1 MWQKKKKKITPVC
14 RFFHR
19 NEVFVVLN
27 VLFNKDLSVHSLSGS
42 VCWELGLQRGANR
55 QDCCQATL
63 SLVLRD
69 RHFKNCKQYEGK
81 EQDAVRKCHRSLT
94 QKNATF
100 ELRLVGIPWQSSGED
115 SMLSL
120 LRAWVQSRVG
130 ELKCHNLHSTAKTKK
145 RRPRTC
151 KMSRS

>member
-1 MWQKKKKKITPVC
+1 MLGTGSTEGSKQT
-14 RFFHR
+14 R
-19 NEVFVVLN
+19 L
-27 VLFNKDLSVHSLSGS
+27 LSGHFESS
-42 VCWELGLQRGANR
+42 V
-55 QDCCQATL
+55 
-63 SLVLRD
+63 RD

-100 ELRLVGIPWQSSGED
+100 ELRLVGIPWQSSAED
-115 SMLSL
+115 SMLSV

-130 ELKCHNLHSTAKTKK
+130 ELRCHSLRSTAKTRK